1 MPDGRLYGVYGSTES
16 WVIGVNEPDCPTD
29 VFHVLPHQHVEIE
42 DGAVLVTSTHPECVN
57 PILRYRIGDLG
68 RFIDCPCGRA
78 DRALQVLGRDDPQ
91 LKFSSILLLPTD
103 VTEVARAVPG
113 VRDVQLVL
121 FRHGQPDERME
132 VRLLVEPHTSREETE
147 RLVHQRIVTQ
157 VYKLGFAVGS
167 SPDRLAVRVVD
178 DLVANVQT
186 QKTPLVVHAEKTG
199 IAPILTPGPQD

>member
-1 MPDGRLYGVYGSTES
+1 
-16 WVIGVNEPDCPTD
+16 
-29 VFHVLPHQHVEIE
+29 
-42 DGAVLVTSTHPECVN
+42 
-57 PILRYRIGDLG
+57 
-68 RFIDCPCGRA
+68 
-78 DRALQVLGRDDPQ
+78 VLGRDDPQ